1 MLFAVSVL
9 CPNRK
14 YYTILLAADSDF
26 KIEGICNIVLYG
38 LTLKKIL

>member
-9 CPNRK
+9 FFNWK
-14 YYTILLAADSDF
+14 KHTLGLAADSDF
-26 KIEGICNIVLYG
+26 KIEEICNILFYG